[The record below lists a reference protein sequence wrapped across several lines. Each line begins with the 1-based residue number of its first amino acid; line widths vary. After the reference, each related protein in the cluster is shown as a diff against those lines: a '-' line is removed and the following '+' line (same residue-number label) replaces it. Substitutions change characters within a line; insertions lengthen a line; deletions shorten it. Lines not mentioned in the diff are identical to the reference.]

1 MVESTLQVDFENTWD
16 EDRVTL
22 TIPNATSLIYPV
34 YLITTMLMKIN
45 TVAAQTTK
53 VTLEIMKVR
62 LIRCLRKREK
72 VRIIQNG
79 QQQI

>member
-1 MVESTLQVDFENTWD
+1 MDCSLLVESTLQVDSENTLD

-34 YLITTMLMKIN
+34 YLITTMLTKIN

-53 VTLEIMKVR
+53 VALEIMKAR
-62 LIRCLRKREK
+62 LVRCL
-72 VRIIQNG
+72 
-79 QQQI
+79 

>member
-1 MVESTLQVDFENTWD
+1 MDCSLMVESTLQVDFENTWD

-22 TIPNATSLIYPV
+22 TIPNAASLIYPV

-62 LIRCLRKREK
+62 LIRCL
-72 VRIIQNG
+72 
-79 QQQI
+79 

>member
-1 MVESTLQVDFENTWD
+1 MDCSLMVESTLQVDFENTWD

-53 VTLEIMKVR
+53 VTLEIMKMR
-62 LIRCLRKREK
+62 LIRCL
-72 VRIIQNG
+72 
-79 QQQI
+79 

>member
-1 MVESTLQVDFENTWD
+1 MDCSLLVESTLQVDSENTLD

-62 LIRCLRKREK
+62 LIRCL
-72 VRIIQNG
+72 
-79 QQQI
+79 

>member
-22 TIPNATSLIYPV
+22 TVPNATSLIYPV

-62 LIRCLRKREK
+62 LIRCL
-72 VRIIQNG
+72 
-79 QQQI
+79 

>member
-1 MVESTLQVDFENTWD
+1 MDCSLLVESTLQVDSENTLD

-34 YLITTMLMKIN
+34 YLITTMLTKIN

-53 VTLEIMKVR
+53 VALEIMKAR
-62 LIRCLRKREK
+62 LIRCL
-72 VRIIQNG
+72 
-79 QQQI
+79 

>member
-34 YLITTMLMKIN
+34 YLITTMLTKIN

-53 VTLEIMKVR
+53 VALEIMKAR
-62 LIRCLRKREK
+62 LVRCL
-72 VRIIQNG
+72 
-79 QQQI
+79 

>member
-62 LIRCLRKREK
+62 LIRCL
-72 VRIIQNG
+72 
-79 QQQI
+79 

>member
-1 MVESTLQVDFENTWD
+1 MDCSLMVESTLQVDFENTWD

-62 LIRCLRKREK
+62 LIRCL
-72 VRIIQNG
+72 
-79 QQQI
+79 